1 MSNIQQLIYDVA
13 RILLWP
19 VLVAAVLCL
28 IWVLIELGVLLYE
41 LWLRFRYRDLDAL
54 EVRALRARKAFR
66 DGKPRTAYRYLQE
79 NTYSLVVVRFLYDL
93 IRNYQTERLAAKP
106 LKLLQEY
113 EFYTIK
119 RLERTRILV
128 RIGPMLGLMGTLIPL
143 APALV
148 GLASGNVQQLSDNLV
163 TAFSVTVI
171 GLLIGGLAFLVSIVR
186 DRIYSQDISDMEYLL
201 ELLEG
206 SDVRLRSGRRLSK
219 TRRLGQRGPDRVR
232 GRRRRRRTHHARAA
246 RDPGRAAAAGGRQR
260 RRARPRRRAN
270 RPRGRARQPRPPR
283 RPSNPAA
290 RATASPSTTRAW
302 TGAATTT
309 RSRVSAPSTPRARTI
324 PSPAGPAGLSAVAER
339 PCRRT
344 TTTPGSRTSAPSWA
358 RPTAG
363 CATCAAAGSAPP
375 TATATRS
382 TASSTSSTWPSCSP
396 SGSWSRRWP
405 RQGVTGLLTSKNMTI
420 VTNPGT
426 PEMQV
431 IVKEGDK
438 ITKLDM
444 QSGAQVAGVG
454 TLIGSFYKLAD
465 GTVIYVPAG
474 QAAPERRH
482 TGTRD
487 DADAGCD
494 HGAGHHSDAGR
505 DAHAGGDAVPD
516 RAAPPTFPT
525 PTPGVTLAPD

>member
-1 MSNIQQLIYDVA
+1 MLAGGGSAWERFKHTLARSKDLTRAVVAGMSTRVNDLQQLIYDIA

-19 VLVAAVLCL
+19 VLIAAIVCL
-28 IWVLIELGVLLYE
+28 VWVLIELGVLLYE

-79 NTYSLVVVRFLYDL
+79 NNYSLVVVRFLYDL

-148 GLASGNVQQLSDNLV
+148 GLASGDVAALSENLV

-186 DRIYSQDISDMEYLL
+186 DRLYSQDISDMEYLL

-219 TRRLGQRGPDRVR
+219 TGVWDTRGADRVR
-232 GRRRRRRTHHARAA
+232 GRGGGRRAHLRRHAAARRRTSRCC
-246 RDPGRAAAAGGRQR
+246 RW
-260 RRARPRRRAN
+260 
-270 RPRGRARQPRPPR
+270 PR
-283 RPSNPAA
+283 RPPEATAAPGRPAA
-290 RATASPSTTRAW
+290 VARAGHDRRGGRRPAGRSRATASRSTTPAW

-309 RSRVSAPSTPRARTI
+309 RSPTSARSIPRARTTRARAA
-324 PSPAGPAGLSAVAER
+324 PAAPRGVAER

-344 TTTPGSRTSAPSWA
+344 TTTPRLQNLGTVMGAPES
-358 RPTAG
+358 G
-363 CATCAAAGSAPP
+363 CATCAAGRVGTADRNGDPLDGIVNLFDVAIVLAVGFLVAALAAAGVS
-375 TATATRS
+375 
-382 TASSTSSTWPSCSP
+382 
-396 SGSWSRRWP
+396 
-405 RQGVTGLLTSKNMTI
+405 GLLTSENMTI

-431 IVKEGDK
+431 IVKEGD
-438 ITKLDM
+438 TDH
-444 QSGAQVAGVG
+444 
-454 TLIGSFYKLAD
+454 
-465 GTVIYVPAG
+465 
-474 QAAPERRH
+474 QARHAVRR
-482 TGTRD
+482 RRWR
-487 DADAGCD
+487 AW
-494 HGAGHHSDAGR
+494 GR
-505 DAHAGGDAVPD
+505 
-516 RAAPPTFPT
+516 
-525 PTPGVTLAPD
+525 

>member
-1 MSNIQQLIYDVA
+1 MNNIQQLIYDVA

-19 VLVAAVLCL
+19 VLIAAILCL

-113 EFYTIK
+113 EFYTIR

-219 TRRLGQRGPDRVR
+219 TGVWDSEAAIEYEVAEEDAERTMAVLPETPDEPLLPVA
-232 GRRRRRRTHHARAA
+232 GGGNAA
-246 RDPGRAAAAGGRQR
+246 ALNEPAAEESESAAAASAPVATAEKDPAEQSGEGDGLTFDDPSMDWSRDDDPFAGLGPIDPEGTDDPKPRGSGGPLR
-260 RRARPRRRAN
+260 RR
-270 RPRGRARQPRPPR
+270 
-283 RPSNPAA
+283 
-290 RATASPSTTRAW
+290 
-302 TGAATTT
+302 
-309 RSRVSAPSTPRARTI
+309 
-324 PSPAGPAGLSAVAER
+324 
-339 PCRRT
+339 
-344 TTTPGSRTSAPSWA
+344 
-358 RPTAG
+358 
-363 CATCAAAGSAPP
+363 
-375 TATATRS
+375 
-382 TASSTSSTWPSCSP
+382 
-396 SGSWSRRWP
+396 
-405 RQGVTGLLTSKNMTI
+405 
-420 VTNPGT
+420 
-426 PEMQV
+426 
-431 IVKEGDK
+431 
-438 ITKLDM
+438 
-444 QSGAQVAGVG
+444 
-454 TLIGSFYKLAD
+454 
-465 GTVIYVPAG
+465 
-474 QAAPERRH
+474 
-482 TGTRD
+482 
-487 DADAGCD
+487 
-494 HGAGHHSDAGR
+494 
-505 DAHAGGDAVPD
+505 
-516 RAAPPTFPT
+516 
-525 PTPGVTLAPD
+525 